1 MTDIYSPEQEII
13 LRACRPNLF
22 PRHAERL
29 SELIGCSDVDWNRVV
44 ELALQHRVVPQLYR
58 NLNSVGMQGIP
69 AGPLQELSRNNLAIA
84 GRSLLQTSHVIR
96 VARLLDAA
104 GIDALFYKGAILAA
118 LAYRGQAR
126 CFTDLDVL
134 IRKSDRKRTLDL
146 LVSDGF
152 RPSEI
157 LPEAKQQIRVKYGFE
172 DQYYSDG
179 DRLRLEIHYDIS
191 QTRFNLGI
199 DTEGLFAR
207 SIKQSICGVPISTL
221 SHEYMLLFLS
231 WHGSVNLWQPVRL
244 IVDIAEFIDAAPD
257 LDWTALELRSR
268 RLDLHRVITIGLIL
282 CRDVLEADLPPE
294 AFASFRPTRAA
305 LRVAEDFRKG
315 IFSDL
320 SAPSF
325 LAGYRQEARA
335 QLSLRSGLY
344 TKCRTAFALALTPSE
359 RDVENNSSELTNP
372 LISRPMRLLR
382 KYLVRSA

>member
-1 MTDIYSPEQEII
+1 MSDIYSPEQEII
-13 LRACRPNLF
+13 LRACRTNLF

-29 SELIGCSDVDWNRVV
+29 LDLMTRSDVDWDQVV
-44 ELALQHRVVPQLYR
+44 EMALQHRIVPQLYR
-58 NLNSVGMQGIP
+58 NLNSVGTGGIP

-134 IRKSDRKRTLDL
+134 IRKSDRKRALDL
-146 LVSDGF
+146 LVLDGF
-152 RPSEI
+152 TPSDI
-157 LPEAKQQIRVKYGFE
+157 LTEAEQQVRVKYGFE

-191 QTRFNLGI
+191 QTRYNLGI

-207 SIKQSICGVPISTL
+207 SIKMPICGVPISTL
-221 SHEYMLLFLS
+221 SHEDMLLFLS
-231 WHGSVNLWQPVRL
+231 WHGSVNMWQPIRL
-244 IVDIAEFIDAAPD
+244 IVDLAEFIDTAPN
-257 LDWTALELRSR
+257 LDWAMLELRSR
-268 RLDLHRVITIGLIL
+268 QLDLHRVITIGLIL

-294 AFASFRPTRAA
+294 AFARFRPAGSAR
-305 LRVAEDFRKG
+305 RVAEDFKRG

-325 LAGYRQEARA
+325 LAGYLLEARA
-335 QLSLRSGLY
+335 QLSVRSGLS

-359 RDVENNSSELTNP
+359 RDVENNPGGLTNP
-372 LISRPMRLLR
+372 MISRPMRLLR